1 MWLLPVSL
9 PISGASA
16 SPMSLLSVFA
26 FLTIHAPER
35 AFIGSYLELKIKKYL
50 FIPIHSICYDS
61 LTLVRWGMALIIH
74 SFRKYSQLSF
84 RRGFF
89 IYRERETTHLAFY
102 TSTPIDLCSGLS
114 VSCAL
119 SSFAQATG
127 TQPILNSALEALSV
141 PSLA

>member
-1 MWLLPVSL
+1 MTSSCLSPHFRSICLSNVSPVCLCFSHYPCSRAGFHWLIPGIKNKEISL
-9 PISGASA
+9 
-16 SPMSLLSVFA
+16 
-26 FLTIHAPER
+26 
-35 AFIGSYLELKIKKYL
+35 Y
-50 FIPIHSICYDS
+50 PIHSICYDS

-89 IYRERETTHLAFY
+89 IYIERETTHLAFY

-114 VSCAL
+114 VSRAL

-127 TQPILNSALEALSV
+127 TQPILNSALEALSI